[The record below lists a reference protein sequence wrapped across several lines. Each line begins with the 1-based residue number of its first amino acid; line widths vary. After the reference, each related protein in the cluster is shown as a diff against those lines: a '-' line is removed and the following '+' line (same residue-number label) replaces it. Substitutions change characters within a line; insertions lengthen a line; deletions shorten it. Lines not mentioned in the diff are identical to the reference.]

1 MYAAGR
7 VGSGAGRVGPTGPA
21 GPAEPPQRTG
31 GHQYGEPES
40 PGTHAPG
47 CWDGPWLGTQPA
59 LVAP

>member
-1 MYAAGR
+1 M
-7 VGSGAGRVGPTGPA
+7 GSGAGRVGPM